1 MLDFSIKLK
10 IIIFYKFLLK
20 PNKVFT
26 KKVWNILEDLLKLWI
41 SKILINKFFN
51 GFTIKYTLK

>member
-26 KKVWNILEDLLKLWI
+26 KKVWNILEDLLKL
-41 SKILINKFFN
+41 
-51 GFTIKYTLK
+51 